1 MNVLLTLFAHLLRNI
16 TKVIQPGGWK
26 SIIAENL
33 LLKQQLL
40 VITRPRK
47 RAPNISPIQR
57 LLFAFWCRFLKRRR
71 IERVAILLR
80 PSTLLRMHSALVRKE
95 YRD

>member
-1 MNVLLTLFAHLLRNI
+1 MNVLLTLLAHLLRNL
-16 TKVIQPGGWK
+16 TMVLRPGGLK

-40 VITRPRK
+40 VINRPRK

-57 LLFAFWCRFLKRRR
+57 LLFAFWCGFLKHRR
-71 IERVAILLR
+71 IERVPEPIKAR
-80 PSTLLRMHSALVRKE
+80 RG
-95 YRD
+95 